1 MSYNNIEL
9 TQMTVSDL
17 NQISSNLIYE
27 FDDFWNESTLKNEL
41 KNEYSYYIV
50 AKSTID
56 SEIVGFAGLKIVL
69 DNADI
74 MNIVTK
80 KSKRNLGI
88 AQLMLQELI
97 NISKEKNVKTITLEV
112 NYKNKPAIHLYEKF
126 NFKQIAI
133 RKNYYSNTDDAII
146 MQLMF

>member
-17 NQISSNLIYE
+17 NQISSDLISE

-41 KNEYSYYIV
+41 ENEYSYYIV
-50 AKSTID
+50 AKSTTD
-56 SEIVGFAGLKIVL
+56 SEIVGFAGLKIIL

-80 KSKRNLGI
+80 KS
-88 AQLMLQELI
+88 
-97 NISKEKNVKTITLEV
+97 
-112 NYKNKPAIHLYEKF
+112 
-126 NFKQIAI
+126 
-133 RKNYYSNTDDAII
+133 
-146 MQLMF
+146 

>member
-112 NYKNKPAIHLYEKF
+112 NYKNKPAIRLYEKF

-133 RKNYYSNTDDAII
+133 RKNYYSNTDDAIL

>member
-17 NQISSNLIYE
+17 NQISSDLISE

-41 KNEYSYYIV
+41 ENEYSYYIV
-50 AKSTID
+50 AKLTTD
-56 SEIVGFAGLKIVL
+56 SEIVGFAGLKIIL

-97 NISKEKNVKTITLEV
+97 NISKEKNVTTITLEV
-112 NYKNKPAIHLYEKF
+112 NYKNEPAIHLYQKF

-133 RKNYYSNTDDAII
+133 RKNYYSNIDDAII
-146 MQLMF
+146 MQLTL